1 MDTMT
6 IIGFLAGTLTTV
18 SFLPQLVK
26 AWRTR
31 STGDISLAMY
41 VVFVLGVFLW
51 LVYGIFLASLP
62 VIAANAITL
71 VIAIVILLLKI
82 RYR

>member
-1 MDTMT
+1 MT

>member
-1 MDTMT
+1 ML
-6 IIGFLAGTLTTV
+6 IGLLAGVLTTV

-41 VVFVLGVFLW
+41 VVFTVGVSLW
-51 LVYGIFLASLP
+51 LIYGVYLNSLP

-71 VIAIVILLLKI
+71 VIALFILALKI